1 MRLTFRLK
9 TILGVGLIQSLL
21 LTLLFVLV
29 FPFLTESAEE
39 EIERLTRMGGRTFAV
54 LVTESLLSS
63 DLARL
68 TAATETLS
76 EDEGVVFARV
86 LGADGMEVAASG
98 DLAQARKPLPASTHL
113 SDAMHGIYRVVQTV
127 QIAGTDFGHIE
138 IGYEVARLTRNLARA
153 RERTLLIV
161 GTEIFLVAL
170 FSLGLGTYLT
180 RQLRALGEGTE
191 RIAAGELGYK
201 IALRGNDELSDAAR
215 RFNQMSEALM
225 TERQVRE
232 QTFATIRE
240 QRDSLSTLNEAL
252 NDEKRR
258 AVELYEKT
266 PAMLHSVNPEMMT
279 IVAVTD
285 YWLETMGYTREEVIG
300 AHPSLFMSA
309 ESLEKAESYA
319 WRDFFE
325 KGSARNIEYQYVR
338 KDGALLDV
346 LVSGELQK
354 DSNGKPLRTL
364 TSVVDVT
371 KRREAEHALQAN
383 RDRLQNI
390 LTGTNAGTW
399 EWNVQTGETRFNER
413 WAEMIGYTLEELA
426 PVSIETWGKYAQPDD
441 LAASGEALQRHFDG
455 ETPYYEFES
464 RMLHR
469 DGHWVWV
476 RDHGRIFERTENG
489 EPLWMMGTHIDISHL
504 KQVEADLE
512 QALEAVSQISALKDA
527 FMKTV
532 SHELRTPLNGIIG
545 MANLLYREDLSDQ
558 QKEYMRLLSD
568 SAERLQSL
576 VNSTLELTRL
586 LAGEVP
592 VEQALFNPGELVE
605 RIGANAR
612 KRFAHTGIELTTEV
626 TAPPKP
632 MLGDS
637 SRLTRCLETFIGN
650 AFKYTKAG
658 HVSLRCRVET
668 SVDESVSL
676 RFEVEDSG
684 CGIAAERLPYLFQVF
699 EKGEGD
705 PLRQQQGAGLSLAI
719 AGLLV
724 QQMGGQCGAQSTLG
738 EGSCFWI
745 VLPLT
750 ASAPELAEI

>member
-39 EIERLTRMGGRTFAV
+39 EIERLTRMGGRTFAA

-153 RERTLLIV
+153 RDRTLLIV
-161 GTEIFLVAL
+161 GAEILLVAI

-201 IALRGNDELSDAAR
+201 MTLRGNDELSDAVR

-225 TERQVRE
+225 KERKVRE
-232 QTFATIRE
+232 QAFATIRE
-240 QRDSLSTLNEAL
+240 QRDGLSTLNEAL

-258 AVELYEKT
+258 AIELYEKT
-266 PAMLHSVNPEMMT
+266 PAMLHSVNPQMEM
-279 IVAVTD
+279 VAVSD
-285 YWLETMGYTREEVIG
+285 YWLEVMGYTREEIIG
-300 AHPSLFMSA
+300 AHPRLFLSEQSLVNA
-309 ESLEKAESYA
+309 EKNSWPQFFKHGVA
-319 WRDFFE
+319 RDL
-325 KGSARNIEYQYVR
+325 EYQYVC
-338 KDGALLDV
+338 KDGRVLDV
-346 LVSGELQK
+346 LVSSALER
-354 DSNGKPLRTL
+354 DSHGNPIRSL
-364 TSVVDVT
+364 TSVVDIT
-371 KRREAEHALQAN
+371 QRKAAERALAEN

-413 WAEMIGYTLEELA
+413 WAEMIGYSLEELA

-441 LAASGEALQRHFDG
+441 LAASAVALQRHFDG

-464 RMLHR
+464 RMQHR
-469 DGHWVWV
+469 DGHWIWV

-489 EPLWMMGTHIDISHL
+489 EPLWMMGTHIEISHL

-512 QALEAVSQISALKDA
+512 QALETVSQSSALKDA
-527 FMKTV
+527 FMKTI

-545 MANLLYREDLSDQ
+545 MTNLLEREDLSDQ
-558 QKEYMRLLSD
+558 QKEYMRLLSN

-592 VEQALFNPGELVE
+592 VEQTLFNPGELVE
-605 RIGANAR
+605 RVGANAR

-632 MLGDS
+632 MMGDS

-699 EKGEGD
+699 EKGEGN

-738 EGSCFWI
+738 KGSCFWI

-750 ASAPELAEI
+750 ASAPELAEV

>member
-9 TILGVGLIQSLL
+9 TILGVGLIQGLL
-21 LTLLFVLV
+21 LTMLFVLV
-29 FPFLTESAEE
+29 FPFVIESAEE
-39 EIERLTRMGGRTFAV
+39 EIERLTSVGGHTFAA
-54 LVTESLLSS
+54 LVTEPLLSS
-63 DLARL
+63 DLASL
-68 TAATETLS
+68 TAAAESLS
-76 EDEGVVFARV
+76 QDAGVVFARV
-86 LGADGMEVAASG
+86 LGADGMEVAAAG
-98 DLAQARKPLPASTHL
+98 NLAEARKPLPASTRL
-113 SDAMHGIYRVVQTV
+113 SDAMDGIYRFVQTV
-127 QIAGTDFGHIE
+127 QIAGTDFGRIE

-153 RERTLLIV
+153 RERSLLIV

-201 IALRGNDELSDAAR
+201 MALRGNDELSDVAR
-215 RFNQMSEALM
+215 RFNQMSEALK

-232 QTFATIRE
+232 KAFATIRE

-266 PAMLHSVNPEMMT
+266 PAMLHSINPQMEM
-279 IVAVTD
+279 VAVSD
-285 YWLETMGYTREEVIG
+285 HWLEVMGYTREEIIG
-300 AHPSLFMSA
+300 AHPRLFLSEQSLVDA
-309 ESLEKAESYA
+309 EKNAWPQFFKHGVARDIES
-319 WRDFFE
+319 
-325 KGSARNIEYQYVR
+325 QYVR
-338 KDGALLDV
+338 KDGHVLDV
-346 LVSGELQK
+346 LTSSILER
-354 DSNGKPLRTL
+354 DSHGDPIRSL
-364 TSVVDVT
+364 TSVVDIT
-371 KRREAEHALQAN
+371 QRKAAERALAAN

-413 WAEMIGYTLEELA
+413 WAEMIGYTLEELE

-441 LAASGEALQRHFDG
+441 LAASGVVLQRHFDG

-469 DGHWVWV
+469 DGHWIWV
-476 RDHGRIFERTENG
+476 RDHGRIFERAENG

-545 MANLLYREDLSDQ
+545 MANLLEREDLSDQ
-558 QKEYMRLLSD
+558 QKEYMRLLSN

-605 RIGANAR
+605 RVGANAR

-632 MLGDS
+632 ILGDS
-637 SRLTRCLETFIGN
+637 SRLTRCLETFINN

-724 QQMGGQCGAQSTLG
+724 QQMGGKCGAQSTLG

>member
-1 MRLTFRLK
+1 
-9 TILGVGLIQSLL
+9 
-21 LTLLFVLV
+21 
-29 FPFLTESAEE
+29 
-39 EIERLTRMGGRTFAV
+39 
-54 LVTESLLSS
+54 
-63 DLARL
+63 
-68 TAATETLS
+68 
-76 EDEGVVFARV
+76 
-86 LGADGMEVAASG
+86 
-98 DLAQARKPLPASTHL
+98 
-113 SDAMHGIYRVVQTV
+113 
-127 QIAGTDFGHIE
+127 
-138 IGYEVARLTRNLARA
+138 
-153 RERTLLIV
+153 
-161 GTEIFLVAL
+161 
-170 FSLGLGTYLT
+170 
-180 RQLRALGEGTE
+180 
-191 RIAAGELGYK
+191 
-201 IALRGNDELSDAAR
+201 
-215 RFNQMSEALM
+215 
-225 TERQVRE
+225 
-232 QTFATIRE
+232 
-240 QRDSLSTLNEAL
+240 
-252 NDEKRR
+252 
-258 AVELYEKT
+258 
-266 PAMLHSVNPEMMT
+266 
-279 IVAVTD
+279 
-285 YWLETMGYTREEVIG
+285 MGYTREEIIG
-300 AHPSLFMSA
+300 AHPRLFLSEQSLVSA
-309 ESLEKAESYA
+309 EKNASQFFKHGVA
-319 WRDFFE
+319 RD
-325 KGSARNIEYQYVR
+325 IEYQYVR
-338 KDGALLDV
+338 KDGHVLDV
-346 LVSGELQK
+346 LISSALER
-354 DSNGKPLRTL
+354 DSHGDPIRSL
-364 TSVVDVT
+364 TSVVDIT
-371 KRREAEHALQAN
+371 QLKAAERAHAAD

-441 LAASGEALQRHFDG
+441 LAASAVALQRHFDG

-469 DGHWVWV
+469 DGHWIWV
-476 RDHGRIFERTENG
+476 RDQGRIFERTENG
-489 EPLWMMGTHIDISHL
+489 EPRWMMGTHIDISHL
-504 KQVEADLE
+504 KQVEADLA
-512 QALEAVSQISALKDA
+512 QALEAVSQTSALKDA

-545 MANLLYREDLSDQ
+545 MANLLELEDLSDQ

-592 VEQALFNPGELVE
+592 LEQALFNPVELVE

-612 KRFAHTGIELTTEV
+612 KQFADTGIELTTEV

-637 SRLTRCLETFIGN
+637 SRLTRCLETFIDN
-650 AFKYTKAG
+650 AYKYTKAG

-684 CGIAAERLPYLFQVF
+684 CGIAAERLPYLFQIF

-724 QQMGGQCGAQSTLG
+724 QQMGGRCGAQSTLG

-745 VLPLT
+745 VLPLS